1 MKRVP
6 EQFDLIQKKAEHSP
20 FYEPFLSI
28 PDSLSLQDKK
38 MLKAEG
44 KKVIEREVLPSLKK
58 LGTFIKNDYMTA
70 TRPHTGAATLPD
82 GKRFYQQ
89 CLRFHTSTDMTPEEI
104 HQLGLQEVKR
114 ISKEMDKVIK
124 SLGSN
129 LSRTDFLEQLRNDP
143 QFFFKTQQ
151 ELLQAYKD
159 TVENQI
165 EPKIVQVIKEV
176 PKTKLLIVPFPLS
189 MTESTAAF
197 YVPSSPDG
205 SRPGMFFLNT
215 ANPKQS
221 PIYKMMSLSLHE
233 GIPGHHL
240 QSSYMKERTDIPLFR
255 QLLEYRKYSD
265 VPSHFPIHTAYVE
278 GWGLYSEYLG
288 NELNLFKDPYFR
300 LGHLSEEI
308 FRACRLVVDTGIHA
322 FGWTREKAINYMLKN
337 SASTKRNVEG
347 EIDRYITWPGQACAY
362 KIGELKIKELRKK
375 TEIRLGNNF
384 DIKEFHD
391 VILQSQGP
399 LSFLE
404 EQVDT
409 FIVKN
414 TRK

>member
-1 MKRVP
+1 MNKTYRTPVWYQYSEKKEPQGILDTSEVLKQQVDTLFSEFWEWRLRESPEFATSLGNHTFDDRLDSYSIQSFQKRKMDALNFLEEAQNLFLLAQEESIRFNLKLFISDLETFIEGMDELGWIHNITSAFYGDDMEEMHRTEWKRVP

-176 PKTKLLIVPFPLS
+176 PKTKLLRLIK
-189 MTESTAAF
+189 
-197 YVPSSPDG
+197 
-205 SRPGMFFLNT
+205 MFAVL
-215 ANPKQS
+215 
-221 PIYKMMSLSLHE
+221 
-233 GIPGHHL
+233 
-240 QSSYMKERTDIPLFR
+240 
-255 QLLEYRKYSD
+255 
-265 VPSHFPIHTAYVE
+265 
-278 GWGLYSEYLG
+278 
-288 NELNLFKDPYFR
+288 
-300 LGHLSEEI
+300 
-308 FRACRLVVDTGIHA
+308 
-322 FGWTREKAINYMLKN
+322 INR
-337 SASTKRNVEG
+337 SG
-347 EIDRYITWPGQACAY
+347 CP
-362 KIGELKIKELRKK
+362 
-375 TEIRLGNNF
+375 
-384 DIKEFHD
+384 
-391 VILQSQGP
+391 
-399 LSFLE
+399 
-404 EQVDT
+404 
-409 FIVKN
+409 
-414 TRK
+414 